1 MPHSLVW
8 GHLLVV
14 QRLLAPMPG
23 DIHINYLVQIIQE
36 NWETLFP
43 GQPRCPP
50 VIYVDM
56 WPLAPPMAFTIDPDV
71 ASQSLYNSAL
81 PKAEMANMFMKP
93 LTGNLDIVSS
103 EGPAWKTWR
112 VRLQPGFSP
121 KNIISLVPAILDEV
135 AVFAAILKEKAGKYG
150 SWGAVFPLEDLTTNL
165 TMDVIARA
173 VLYVTTSFYRQ
184 RLFFA

>member
-71 ASQSLYNSAL
+71 ASQTQYNSAL

-112 VRLQPGFSP
+112 VRLQPGFSH
-121 KNIISLVPAILDEV
+121 KNIISLVHAILDEV
-135 AVFAAILKEKAGKYG
+135 AGGAAGRGGGAGG
-150 SWGAVFPLEDLTTNL
+150 GGGGGAGGPRGG
-165 TMDVIARA
+165 RA
-173 VLYVTTSFYRQ
+173 
-184 RLFFA
+184 AN